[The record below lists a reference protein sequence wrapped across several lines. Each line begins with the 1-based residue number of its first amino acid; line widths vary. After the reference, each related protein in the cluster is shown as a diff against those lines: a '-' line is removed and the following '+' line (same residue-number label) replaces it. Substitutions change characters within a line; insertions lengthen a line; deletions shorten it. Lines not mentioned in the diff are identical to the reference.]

1 MNKKSRNVNK
11 KKRKGSLLICL
22 GLLLLAAALLLTGYN
37 LREESAARQSAGEAA
52 ERLEEILAEETEEEE
67 TMDPEEL
74 LRLEENGEIEIPDYI
89 LNPKMEMPAEEID
102 GQAYIGVL
110 KIPALELELPVLRDI
125 SYPKLK
131 IAPCR
136 YLGSAYTDDLIIAA
150 HNYPSH
156 FGNLKQLLTG
166 DQLLFTDT
174 DGNQFVYEVE
184 ELELLGPGDI
194 EEMESGDWDLTLF
207 TCTIGG
213 QSRVTVRC
221 KRCGSVS

>member
-136 YLGSAYTDDLIIAA
+136 YLGSAYTADLIIAA

>member
-37 LREESAARQSAGEAA
+37 LREESAARQSVGEAA